1 MPVKNYIPLFPYK
14 GRQILITSDR
24 VVLHA
29 KNDAIFF
36 FGKQAIGLSSPGRVN
51 IDTGT
56 GTTINAP
63 EIELGLQAKS
73 LGQPIVKAQSLIE
86 ILSALLIDLQK
97 ASEALSNIS
106 DTGLEESLPDIVK
119 STEKLKGTC
128 ARLKVELGSI
138 KSNIT
143 YTR

>member
-86 ILSALLIDLQK
+86 ILSALLTDLQK